1 MKIALAQVNPTIGDF
16 DGNAEKIRA
25 ALREAKALGAEF
37 VVFPE
42 MAISGYPP
50 HDLLERKGFVR
61 DGELAL
67 EALALETRGGPA
79 AIVGCV
85 RASSRS
91 TGKALE
97 NCAVLLAD
105 GAIAASQA
113 KALLPTYDVFDE
125 RRYFEPARSVSP
137 VVFRGTSL
145 GLTVCEDVWGGPAS
159 PVNRLYDR
167 DPVAELVSAGAE
179 IIVNL
184 AASPFTLE
192 KRGLRPR
199 LLAETARRHG
209 RPVLFANQVGG
220 NDDLVFDGVSAAFGP
235 DGAVLARASELAED
249 LILVDLDAKTGD
261 VRETLPCDEAA
272 ALEAMVVGTRDYARK
287 CGFRSAVIGLSG
299 GIDSAMVAV
308 VAARALGPKN
318 VLGVSMPTRH
328 SSQGSLD
335 DAAALARNLGIR
347 YEVVPIDDLY
357 QAFCDKLGPLFAG
370 KARDVTEENLQA
382 RVRGVTLMALSNKH
396 GHLVLTT
403 GNKSELATGYCTLY
417 GDMAG
422 GLAVLADV
430 PKTLV
435 CAVAAHVNRG
445 GEVIPAATIAKPPSA
460 ELRDDQKDEDSLPP
474 YPVLDAILREHLD
487 LGRDAEEITRDG
499 HPEAIVREVLRLV
512 RTSEYKRRQ
521 APPGLKITSKAFGFG
536 RRIPMA
542 QRWRG

>member
-25 ALREAKALGAEF
+25 ALREASTRGAEL

-61 DGELAL
+61 DGERAL
-67 EALALETRGGPA
+67 DDLALETRGGPA

-85 RASSRS
+85 RANPRS

-97 NCAVLLAD
+97 NCAALLAD

-125 RRYFEPARSVSP
+125 RRYFEPAAAVEP
-137 VVFRGTSL
+137 VTFRGLRL

-159 PVNRLYDR
+159 PVTRLYDR
-167 DPVAELVSAGAE
+167 DPVDELVAKGAAL
-179 IIVNL
+179 IVNI

-209 RPVLFANQVGG
+209 VPLVFANQVGG
-220 NDDLVFDGVSAAFGP
+220 DDDLVFDGVSAAFGP
-235 DGAVLARASELAED
+235 DGALMARAFELAED
-249 LILVDLDAKTGD
+249 LVLVDLDARTGD
-261 VRETLPCDEAA
+261 LRDPLPSDEAA
-272 ALEAMVVGTRDYARK
+272 ALEAMVVGTRDYAHK

-308 VAARALGPKN
+308 VAARALGPSS
-318 VLGVSMPTRH
+318 VLGVSLPTRH

-335 DAAALARNLGIR
+335 DAAALARNLGIG

-370 KARDVTEENLQA
+370 RERDVTEENLQA
-382 RVRGVTLMALSNKH
+382 RVRGIVLMALSNKL

-403 GNKSELATGYCTLY
+403 GNKSETATGYCTLY

-435 CAVAAHVNRG
+435 YAIAAHVNRS

-460 ELRDDQKDEDSLPP
+460 ELRDGQKDEDSLPP
-474 YPVLDAILREHLD
+474 YPTLDAILHEHVD
-487 LGRDAEEITRDG
+487 LGRDAEEIVRAG
-499 HPEAIVREVLRLV
+499 HPEATVREVLRLV

-521 APPGLKITSKAFGFG
+521 APPGLKITSKAFGLG
-536 RRIPMA
+536 RRIPIA
-542 QRWRG
+542 QRWKG

>member
-1 MKIALAQVNPTIGDF
+1 MKYALAQVNPTIGDF
-16 DGNAEKIRA
+16 DGNAGKIRA
-25 ALREAKALGAEF
+25 MLRDAKARGADL

-50 HDLLERKGFVR
+50 HDLLERKGFIR
-61 DGELAL
+61 DGERAL

-85 RASSRS
+85 RTSPRS

-105 GAIAASQA
+105 GAIAAAQA

-125 RRYFEPARSVSP
+125 RRYFEPAGAVSP
-137 VVFRGTSL
+137 VAFRGVSL

-167 DPVAELVSAGAE
+167 DPVAELVAAGAE
-179 IIVNL
+179 IVVNI

-199 LLAETARRHG
+199 LLAEAARRHG

-235 DGAVLARASELAED
+235 DGAVIARALELAED
-249 LILVDLDAKTGD
+249 LIVVDLGARIGD
-261 VRETLPCDEAA
+261 VREPLPGDEAA
-272 ALEAMVVGTRDYARK
+272 VLEAMVVGTRDYARK
-287 CGFRSAVIGLSG
+287 CGFKTAVIGLSG

-318 VLGVSMPTRH
+318 VRGVSMPTRH

-335 DAAALARNLGIR
+335 DAAALARNLGIG
-347 YEVVPIDDLY
+347 YDVVPIDDLY

-403 GNKSELATGYCTLY
+403 GNKSEVATGYCTLY

-435 CAVAAHVNRG
+435 YAVAGYVNRDR
-445 GEVIPAATIAKPPSA
+445 EVIPSATIAKAPSA
-460 ELRDDQKDEDSLPP
+460 ELRDGQKDEDSLPP
-474 YPVLDAILREHLD
+474 YPVLDAILREHVD
-487 LGRDAEEITRDG
+487 LGRDADELVRAG
-499 HPEAIVREVLRLV
+499 HPEAAVRDVLRLV
-512 RTSEYKRRQ
+512 RGSE
-521 APPGLKITSKAFGFG
+521 
-536 RRIPMA
+536 
-542 QRWRG
+542 

>member
-1 MKIALAQVNPTIGDF
+1 MRIALAQINPTIGDF
-16 DGNAEKIRA
+16 DGNAALIRA
-25 ALREAKALGAEF
+25 ALRAGGARGAEI

-50 HDLLERKGFVR
+50 HDLLERARFVR
-61 DGELAL
+61 DGERVL
-67 EALALETRGGPA
+67 EALAAETRGGAA

-85 RASSRS
+85 RRSPRS

-97 NCAVLLAD
+97 NCALLLAD
-105 GAIAASQA
+105 GAIAGAQA

-125 RRYFEPARSVSP
+125 RRYFEPAAAVAP
-137 VVFRGTSL
+137 VAFRGARL

-167 DPVAELVSAGAE
+167 DPVAELVDAGAE
-179 IIVNL
+179 IVVNI

-192 KRGLRPR
+192 KRDLRPR

-220 NDDLVFDGVSAAFGP
+220 NDDLVFDGVSAAFGA
-235 DGAVLARASELAED
+235 DGRLLARAAELDED
-249 LILVDLDAKTGD
+249 LILVDLAAGSGDLRDPLQGDA
-261 VRETLPCDEAA
+261 AA
-272 ALEAMVVGTRDYARK
+272 ALAAMVLGTRDYARK

-299 GIDSAMVAV
+299 GIDSALVAV
-308 VAARALGPKN
+308 VAARALGPEN

-335 DAAALARNLGIR
+335 DAAALARNLGIG
-347 YEVVPIDDLY
+347 YAVVPIDDLY
-357 QAFCDKLGPLFAG
+357 QAFCDKLAPLFAG
-370 KARDVTEENLQA
+370 KARDVAEENIQA

-403 GNKSELATGYCTLY
+403 GNKSEMATGYCTLY

-435 CAVAAHVNRG
+435 YAVAAEVNRDR
-445 GEVIPAATIAKPPSA
+445 EVIPISTMTKPPSA
-460 ELRDDQKDEDSLPP
+460 ELRDGQKDEDSLPP
-474 YPVLDAILREHLD
+474 YPVLDAILREHVD
-487 LGRDAEEITRDG
+487 MGKDAEEIAGDG
-499 HPEAIVREVLRLV
+499 LPEATVRDVLRLV
-512 RTSEYKRRQ
+512 RGSEYKRRQ
-521 APPGLKITSKAFGFG
+521 APPGLKITSKAFGLG